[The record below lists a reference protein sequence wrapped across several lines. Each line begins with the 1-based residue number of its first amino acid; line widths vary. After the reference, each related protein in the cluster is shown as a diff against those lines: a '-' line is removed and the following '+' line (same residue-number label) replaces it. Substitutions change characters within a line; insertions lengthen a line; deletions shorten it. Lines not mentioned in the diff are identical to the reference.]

1 MDDRTRIVEQI
12 KEGVDK
18 LVNDHGARYATVLVT
33 FDDAS
38 QVELHAQSI
47 RPDQRG
53 DDE

>member
-1 MDDRTRIVEQI
+1 MDDRTRIVELI
-12 KEGVDK
+12 KEGIDK

-53 DDE
+53 DGE